1 MKYMWNFNTD
11 IETRDMIIFGAYEPA
26 EYGTNGGRT
35 IPFYDMTLETLKI
48 LHENNFLSLDD
59 CQNCAPSIGEI
70 MEFMEKNEGFTAHGY
85 VVSDLRSDYRV
96 SIEGVEKD
104 ENICE
109 ADIEAFRELFGDA
122 DEFECREDYLYCW
135 YD

>member
-1 MKYMWNFNTD
+1 MWDFNTD
-11 IETRDMIIFGAYEPA
+11 IETRDKIIFGSYNPAAY
-26 EYGTNGGRT
+26 GSHGGMTRR
-35 IPFYDMTLETLKI
+35 FAGMTLETLKL
-48 LHENNFLSLDD
+48 LHENNFLSLED
-59 CQNCAPSIGEI
+59 CQNFAPSIGEI

-85 VVSDLRSDYRV
+85 VVSDLRFDYRV
-96 SIEGVEKD
+96 SIEGVEKE
-104 ENICE
+104 ENICV